1 MANDFR
7 KASDVLNA
15 LFSGFDSDG
24 LRQSN
29 SFIRGWKET
38 VGDKVSAHSKVVDV
52 DRGILT
58 VEVDHP
64 GWNQQIQYMKK
75 RILSSLSRS
84 FPELGI
90 VSIAVRV
97 KSETAAPYQRQN
109 GKVGEG
115 LTRSAEETG
124 ETAEESDAPVNESLN
139 PELQDLFARLKASIK
154 RGKPD

>member
-38 VGDKVSAHSKVVDV
+38 VGDKVSAHSRVVDV
-52 DRGILT
+52 DKGILT

-75 RILSSLSRS
+75 RIIGSLSRS

-97 KSETAAPYQRQN
+97 KSETAAPYQRQT
-109 GKVGEG
+109 GRVGEG
-115 LTRSAEETG
+115 LTRSSDEKTEVFEEKDV
-124 ETAEESDAPVNESLN
+124 AVNESLS
-139 PELQDLFARLKASIK
+139 PELQDVFARLKASIK

>member
-7 KASDVLNA
+7 KASEVLNA

-29 SFIRGWKET
+29 DFIRGWKET
-38 VGDKVSAHSKVVDV
+38 VGDKISSHSRVVDV

-64 GWNQQIQYMKK
+64 GWNQQIQYLKK
-75 RILSSLSRS
+75 RIIGNLSKA

-97 KSETAAPYQRQN
+97 KSENAVPYRRPE
-109 GKVGEG
+109 GKIGEG
-115 LTRSAEETG
+115 LVRVTEDRDSGG
-124 ETAEESDAPVNESLN
+124 EGSDVPVNEALD
-139 PELQDLFARLKASIK
+139 PELRDVFARLKESIK
-154 RGKPD
+154 RGKPR

>member
-7 KASDVLNA
+7 KASEVLNA

-29 SFIRGWKET
+29 DFIRGWKET
-38 VGDKVSAHSKVVDV
+38 VGDKISAHSRVVDV

-64 GWNQQIQYMKK
+64 GWNQQIQYLKK
-75 RILSSLSRS
+75 RIIGNLSKA

-90 VSIAVRV
+90 VSIAIRV
-97 KSETAAPYQRQN
+97 KSENAVPYQRPA
-109 GKVGEG
+109 GKIGEG
-115 LTRSAEETG
+115 LIRVADERAPDAEET
-124 ETAEESDAPVNESLN
+124 DVPVNEALN
-139 PELQDLFARLKASIK
+139 PELQDVFARLKESIK
-154 RGKPD
+154 RGKPR